1 MFHTPT
7 NVADPALSLLL
18 PVCVW
23 VCSMCSCLARL
34 TRHIANKYSC
44 DKLRITQFC
53 PFDASRV
60 CYPPHV
66 TQSAAPV
73 GCTAEARIPRAGQ
86 LRIHIVVVT
95 LFSSP

>member
-7 NVADPALSLLL
+7 NVADPAFSLLL

-34 TRHIANKYSC
+34 TRHIANFFSC
-44 DKLRITQFC
+44 VLFRFSFFC
-53 PFDASRV
+53 FFVASRV
-60 CYPPHV
+60 CYPPLV